1 MPCPLRY
8 IALVSSLAIVT
19 FGSVKASEL
28 IEAKTYTELFF
39 DFITGRFLFQFFGL
53 QEEGKEARI
62 ENQRKEIHSISAKKQ
77 DNVGKNSYGWVL
89 KFSRK
94 FLGLAPATSSSNK
107 AT

>member
-8 IALVSSLAIVT
+8 LALVSSLAIVT

-53 QEEGKEARI
+53 QEEGKEEKI
-62 ENQRKEIHSISAKKQ
+62 ENQRKEISSNSARRQ
-77 DNVGKNSYGWVL
+77 DNVDKTSYRWLL
-89 KFSRK
+89 KFLK
-94 FLGLAPATSSSNK
+94 
-107 AT
+107 

>member
-28 IEAKTYTELFF
+28 IEARTYTELFF

-53 QEEGKEARI
+53 QEEGIEEKI
-62 ENQRKEIHSISAKKQ
+62 ENQRKEIYSNSAKKH
-77 DNVGKNSYGWVL
+77 DNVEKNSFGWVL
-89 KFSRK
+89 KFLKS
-94 FLGLAPATSSSNK
+94 FWD
-107 AT
+107 